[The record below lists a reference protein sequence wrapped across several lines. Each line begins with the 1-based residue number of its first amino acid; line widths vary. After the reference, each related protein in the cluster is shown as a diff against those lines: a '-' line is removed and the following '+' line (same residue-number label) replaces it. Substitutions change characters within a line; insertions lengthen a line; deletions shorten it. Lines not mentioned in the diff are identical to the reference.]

1 MCCLCT
7 QQLLRL
13 AVGLGVW
20 RRVVVQIC
28 QRNPFPAFHAT
39 DSRRLPVFFGRAAS
53 SNCGSSFGTAISFH
67 QIVDEDLSAPM
78 LKDLASRLVYLD
90 AMQVNQRRFG
100 GGEYVTLFDL
110 LFLPPGQ
117 LDHFLPQVLRLPDS
131 VQ

>member
-78 LKDLASRLVYLD
+78 LVYLD

-110 LFLPPGQ
+110 LFLPSGQ